1 MKSYELAQ
9 FSAVSSQVI
18 TECKKPFVCTILSCV
33 PPCCNWLTD
42 QGQAIRMLDAGM
54 CCCSLVH
61 ESTMSDRVFLV
72 EIWLDGSIKMRRSS
86 LYLSHSC
93 SSTPAASLSAGKCPN
108 PHCQSHAGLSIL
120 GAYAGIPL
128 PAFSLV
134 MGDRLHHIT
143 IFRYILTISNVLG
156 LIEGGAWSAQPGN
169 MTPLT
174 WCILSE

>member
-1 MKSYELAQ
+1 M
-9 FSAVSSQVI
+9 
-18 TECKKPFVCTILSCV
+18 
-33 PPCCNWLTD
+33 NWLNLVQSQAKWSQNAKNPLYVQYCHVSHHAATD
-42 QGQAIRMLDAGM
+42 WLTKARLLACWMLACFAAVLFMRAPCLIRQ
-54 CCCSLVH
+54 
-61 ESTMSDRVFLV
+61 FLV
-72 EIWLDGSIKMRRSS
+72 EIWLDGSIEMRCSS

-143 IFRYILTISNVLG
+143 IFRYILTTGNVLG
-156 LIEGGAWSAQPGN
+156 LTEGGAWSAQPGN